1 MYKTLKINAKN
12 IIETLI
18 TVKRVKSQFFCD
30 IFVVFYTKPECSEEL
45 DAQNTPNITN
55 YKYKTIF
62 SVFCNTET
70 WKLQAFMK
78 PPTFHKNFIIFL

>member
-12 IIETLI
+12 FIETLI

-55 YKYKTIF
+55 YNIKLF
-62 SVFCNTET
+62 FCVLQYRNLKASGFYET
-70 WKLQAFMK
+70 S
-78 PPTFHKNFIIFL
+78 NFP